1 MSSLLQRAA
10 EIKEAMSRNATYSA
24 AAILHSATRKITE
37 AGGETA
43 DATRTV
49 IREVFHPSPSDQLAE
64 SHVQGALRR
73 RDMLADAAK
82 SLAMMSAA
90 LDPTVFKGLT
100 LKAAELAGAS
110 GLPSYLTS
118 VGADQALTAGKIA
131 MISLAAGCAV
141 QAIASAFRAN
151 AMDQVESG
159 SINKDGARRTGDFVK
174 NTRRWLSSV
183 LSRAADIPI
192 FESDRIGAE
201 QKTIAERI
209 AQIGAYI
216 ENNSDTLV
224 DKGIDKV
231 GDKLID
237 GIGEFAKKAM
247 GALPALS
254 AIHAVSSVASF
265 APKLLNASIELR
277 GFMKAVNESP
287 NFEAAVKIAKT
298 GITVVGAYM
307 NGLPFQH
314 NALYIDNAMNKS
326 ADWLQS
332 NKLEKPAAKAIER
345 VGDFVNDLNRS
356 ASKMTERVK
365 NALCDTEGPDLDN
378 EGEARR
384 RSAPRP

>member
-24 AAILHSATRKITE
+24 ASLLHSATRKISE
-37 AGGETA
+37 VGGETA

-49 IREVFHPSPSDQLAE
+49 IREVFHPSQTDRLAE
-64 SHVQGALRR
+64 NHVQGALRR

-100 LKAAELAGAS
+100 LKAAELVGTS

-118 VGADQALTAGKIA
+118 VGADQALTSGKIA

-159 SINKDGARRTGDFVK
+159 ALNKDGSQRTGDFVK
-174 NTRRWLSSV
+174 NTRRWLSGV
-183 LSRAADIPI
+183 LARAAEIPI
-192 FESDRIGAE
+192 FESDKIGSE
-201 QKTIAERI
+201 QRTIAERI

-216 ENNSDTLV
+216 ENNSDKIV

-231 GDKLID
+231 GDKFID
-237 GIGEFAKKAM
+237 GVGEFAKKAM

-265 APKLLNASIELR
+265 LPKLLNASIELR

-298 GITVVGAYM
+298 GITVAGSYM

-314 NALYIDNAMNKS
+314 NALYIDNAMNRS

-332 NKLEKPAAKAIER
+332 NKLETPAAKAVEKIE
-345 VGDFVNDLNRS
+345 GFVDNLNRS
-356 ASKMTERVK
+356 ASTMTERVK
-365 NALCDTEGPDLDN
+365 NVLCNDATDLDD
-378 EGEARR
+378 EKPPRP
-384 RSAPRP
+384 SAPRP